1 MALQRG
7 ACRVG
12 LSRMVFRAGWSW
24 RRHSHTST
32 RLPPG
37 WHRGD
42 ARRCSWGGVRWSRL
56 RRWGRGV
63 RGRDRVGRRGRGRG
77 RCVSRG
83 LRRRGRG
90 GADCWRRPEGR
101 RGGGGHAL
109 CVERVGGDAGEDFG
123 EGVLDG
129 GAVLER
135 GECEDGVVGVDVKV
149 FGRAPGGLVVVVE
162 LLAAQ
167 GGRAAAMAVDVD
179 VAAEEA
185 LAGFPWF
192 ITSECGGMGRSVK
205 CESPARGRALF
216 CSLF

>member
-1 MALQRG
+1 
-7 ACRVG
+7 
-12 LSRMVFRAGWSW
+12 
-24 RRHSHTST
+24 
-32 RLPPG
+32 
-37 WHRGD
+37 
-42 ARRCSWGGVRWSRL
+42 
-56 RRWGRGV
+56 
-63 RGRDRVGRRGRGRG
+63 
-77 RCVSRG
+77 
-83 LRRRGRG
+83 
-90 GADCWRRPEGR
+90 
-101 RGGGGHAL
+101 L

-192 ITSECGGMGRSVK
+192 ITSECGGGQ
-205 CESPARGRALF
+205 PPYL
-216 CSLF
+216 SLKVFLLQGLRWSWYGQVG